1 MKTGGNNITNFTT
14 SPCSTVN
21 SVHYSYSVT
30 LDTVLMMVNFGP
42 YISQFGDD
50 QRQLVVGGGTAQA
63 PELKSK
69 KEQRLKSYILD
80 ADFNLLSS
88 LMLLLKFVICSS

>member
-1 MKTGGNNITNFTT
+1 MKTEENNLTNFTT

-21 SVHYSYSVT
+21 SVHYSYSMT

-50 QRQLVVGGGTAQA
+50 QRQLVVGGGAAQT
-63 PELKSK
+63 P
-69 KEQRLKSYILD
+69 RLKNKKRTKTEVIQSGCRLQ
-80 ADFNLLSS
+80 SS
-88 LMLLLKFVICSS
+88 KFINAAIEICYLF

>member
-1 MKTGGNNITNFTT
+1 M
-14 SPCSTVN
+14 
-21 SVHYSYSVT
+21 T

-50 QRQLVVGGGTAQA
+50 LRQLVVGGGTAQA

-69 KEQRLKSYILD
+69 KEHAKTEVIQSGCRLRSSKFIN
-80 ADFNLLSS
+80 AAIEICNL
-88 LMLLLKFVICSS
+88 F